1 MTDLLKGYVANSS
14 LAWDRCTGIFVNPP
28 AINYTLYKVHVMM
41 NVMIVNKIRI
51 N

>member
-1 MTDLLKGYVANSS
+1 MTDPFKGYGAISS
-14 LAWDRCTGIFVNPP
+14 LAWDSYIGIFVYFPV
-28 AINYTLYKVHVMM
+28 INYTLYKVHVMM